1 MSVRTKV
8 AVEIGTLALLTV
20 VFILLFPKRSP
31 WADVGL
37 AAFALVLI
45 GLTAGYTRNTIWAS
59 LSSNA
64 GEDRV
69 RRCVTLAASITLPV
83 VALFFIIGGVIG
95 YREGGW
101 SGLTARILN
110 WRILVAFAC
119 YVPWAL
125 MQQTL
130 FQFYLLG
137 RLAVLFPSVHSLVLC
152 AFTGAAYSLVHL
164 PDVGTTAVTAAAGIV
179 WSYLYFRFRVL
190 WPLALSHAL
199 LGSAFYYWICGH
211 DLVAEW
217 SAGVQL

>member
-1 MSVRTKV
+1 MSLRAKV
-8 AVEIGTLALLTV
+8 AVELGTLAILTV
-20 VFILLFPKRSP
+20 VFLALFPKRPP

-45 GLTAGYTRNTIWAS
+45 GATARYTRQTIWAS
-59 LSSNA
+59 LPSKP
-64 GEDRV
+64 GENRV
-69 RRCVTLAASITLPV
+69 MRCIIFAARITLPAV
-83 VALFFIIGGVIG
+83 ILFFIAGGLIG
-95 YREGGW
+95 YRAGGW
-101 SGLTARILN
+101 TGVAARVLN

-137 RLAVLFPSVHSLVLC
+137 RLAVLFSSVHPLVLS

-164 PDVGTTAVTAAAGIV
+164 PDLWTTVVTGAAGIV
-179 WSYLYFRFRVL
+179 WSYLYFQFRVL
-190 WPLALSHAL
+190 WPLSLSHAL
-199 LGSAFYYWICGH
+199 LGSTFYYWICGH

-217 SAGVQL
+217 SLGL